1 MGTTT
6 NAKKENAVAM
16 YNAAREAASDAYQR
30 ATTTVNVQTDFSTA
44 MAPLIQYT
52 PFMNEFLSFIVN
64 KIVFQ
69 TVERKMYNNQYTM
82 LKADGF
88 PLGTDFEMSYVN
100 PAMGRDYS
108 IELGDTLLARH
119 KPDVKTAYFRQN
131 RRRQFPVTIPR
142 ELMEGAYTRW
152 EQLDDMVSAMINSLY
167 SGNAIEEE
175 NLIIK
180 LLSTSV
186 SNNVIKTQP
195 VAWNAADPAES
206 SLNLLKAV
214 RRIGYNITHASADY
228 NNYKAYATAQGITN
242 ATDAIT
248 WTEKDDLVVFI
259 SSEALVDTELETWA
273 GAFNLRYAD
282 FASNFVVFPS
292 FDYLDVSQV
301 DAATGYYKKIV
312 DPSNILAIVTDKR
325 TFEYRDNLSLTGD
338 FYNAAGLYRNQY
350 LNVWQTYSVR
360 PWGNAIALTKQA

>member
-1 MGTTT
+1 MATT
-6 NAKKENAVAM
+6 KKESGVAL
-16 YNAAREAASDAYQR
+16 YNAARETASDAYQR
-30 ATTTVNVQTDFSTA
+30 ATSQVTVQTDFSSA
-44 MAPLIQYT
+44 MLPIIQYA

-69 TVERKMYNNQYTM
+69 TVEKRIYNNQYTA

-152 EQLDDMVSAMINSLY
+152 EQLDDMVSGLINSLY

-180 LLSTSV
+180 LLSTAV
-186 SNNVIKTQP
+186 SGNVIKKQSI
-195 VAWNAADPAES
+195 VWDAADPAES

-228 NNYKAYATAQGITN
+228 NNYKAYATAQGIEG

-248 WTEKDDLVVFI
+248 WTEKEDLVVFI
-259 SSEALVDTELETWA
+259 SSDALVETELETWA

-282 FASNFVVFPS
+282 FASNFIVFPS
-292 FDYLDVSQV
+292 FGYLDLSTV
-301 DAATGYYKKIV
+301 DQSTGYYSKV
-312 DPSNILAIVTDKR
+312 ADPSNILAIITDRR

-360 PWGNAIALTKQA
+360 PWGNAIAICKQ